1 LTRIYTSDRTPTAPP
16 KIDLHRKLRPAA
28 LENTAHA
35 AVVRLVHLEVL
46 NNLLPIIRVLIAN
59 NLKDSCKT
67 ALGTRWQLLCASL
80 LLLYMRPHATIYVS
94 SHCQICDLIL
104 LCMCPHTTI
113 YVPSYYYVCV
123 LMLQL
128 CCRCVVPRGF
138 GHVST
143 QVAPQ
148 PAQHPVRRRSVASS
162 RRRRLCQRLSSA
174 GGGRRAAAAGAP
186 VGKARRMVERV
197 AGARAV
203 ARIRACLPAPCCCL

>member
-1 LTRIYTSDRTPTAPP
+1 MLSLATLAPP
-16 KIDLHRKLRPAA
+16 PVPAA
-28 LENTAHA
+28 YAYTERGEKVLRNGKGERVLEPQTPES
-35 AVVRLVHLEVL
+35 LEVL
-46 NNLLPIIRVLIAN
+46 SVV
-59 NLKDSCKT
+59 
-67 ALGTRWQLLCASL
+67 LGTEAVVTRGASL

-104 LCMCPHTTI
+104 LCMC
-113 YVPSYYYVCV
+113 VPSYYYVCV

-162 RRRRLCQRLSSA
+162 RRRRLCQRLSST
-174 GGGRRAAAAGAP
+174 GGGRRLY
-186 VGKARRMVERV
+186 
-197 AGARAV
+197 
-203 ARIRACLPAPCCCL
+203 IYF